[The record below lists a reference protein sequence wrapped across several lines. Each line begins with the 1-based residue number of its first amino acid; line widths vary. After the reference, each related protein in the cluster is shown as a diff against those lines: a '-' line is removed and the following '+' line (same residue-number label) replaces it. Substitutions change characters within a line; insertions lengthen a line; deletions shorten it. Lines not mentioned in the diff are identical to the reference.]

1 MKSKKVTLGLL
12 AFYLLA
18 LAWIILLK
26 FQFSF
31 VALDRIRNI
40 NLIPFCESVIA
51 NGRIDFH
58 EIILNVVAFVPFG
71 VFAYALWQEK
81 SFLSQI
87 LPVFLTSLGFEV
99 IQFIFAIGATDIT
112 DLITNT
118 SGGVIGIGIAF
129 VLSKIFKNNWR
140 KCINISGFACAVLL
154 SLFILVLLLANL

>member
-31 VALDRIRNI
+31 AALDRIRNI

-71 VFAYALWQEK
+71 VFAYALWQENRSFHK
-81 SFLSQI
+81 SFLFS
-87 LPVFLTSLGFEV
+87 
-99 IQFIFAIGATDIT
+99 
-112 DLITNT
+112 
-118 SGGVIGIGIAF
+118 
-129 VLSKIFKNNWR
+129 
-140 KCINISGFACAVLL
+140 
-154 SLFILVLLLANL
+154 